1 MAHLGAVPKTNGYPT
16 GSSGEHQ
23 PIRSEAPLIGSYGC
37 VAEPCAP
44 DEGLLSEQRL

>member
-1 MAHLGAVPKTNGYPT
+1 MAHLGAVPKTNGYQS
-16 GSSGEHQ
+16 GSGEHQ